1 MEGKDG
7 DVTYAHLY
15 QCNMGSHNIC
25 CIGQNLMHL
34 SLPES
39 QKTQLIII
47 IGFKQFYSIR
57 SGADSGGG
65 RGVGGQKWQNY
76 NFLSTHVHALLPSPS
91 CTLHDN

>member
-1 MEGKDG
+1 MILIK
-7 DVTYAHLY
+7 
-15 QCNMGSHNIC
+15 
-25 CIGQNLMHL
+25 
-34 SLPES
+34 P
-39 QKTQLIII
+39 QLIII

-65 RGVGGQKWQNY
+65 GGGGGGGQKWQNY